1 MKGSVSILDFKIQGY
16 SDDPD
21 ILAKA
26 QFNIDGQ
33 DYEVIVVAAAAP
45 ATTKKY
51 IPDVIDLEQE
61 GDLKRMLVVFNSDR
75 CSEELDRAITQAK
88 AELDELDEL
97 DDEDNYAAHVGTAGA
112 SVITLWLNR
121 SMEAAKTHIR
131 NG

>member
-1 MKGSVSILDFKIQGY
+1 MDFKIQGY

-26 QFNIDGQ
+26 QLNIDGQ
-33 DYEVIVVAAAAP
+33 DYEVLVVAAAAP

-61 GDLKRMLVVFNSDR
+61 GDLKRMLVVFNGDR
-75 CSEELDRAITQAK
+75 LSEELDRAITQAK
-88 AELDELDEL
+88 AELDEL

>member
-26 QFNIDGQ
+26 QLNIDGQ
-33 DYEVIVVAAAAP
+33 DYEVLVVAAAAP

-61 GDLKRMLVVFNSDR
+61 GDLKRMLVVFNGDR
-75 CSEELDRAITQAK
+75 LSEELDRAITQAK
-88 AELDELDEL
+88 AELDEL

>member
-1 MKGSVSILDFKIQGY
+1 MSILDFKIQGY

-26 QFNIDGQ
+26 QFVVDGQ
-33 DYEVIVVAAAAP
+33 KYEVMVVAAPAP
-45 ATTKKY
+45 AVNQQV
-51 IPDVIDLEQE
+51 IPEVIDLEEE
-61 GDLKRMLVVFNSDR
+61 GDTKRMLVTFDGDR
-75 CSEELDRAITQAK
+75 MSQELDRAIRQAK
-88 AELDELDEL
+88 EELADLGDV
-97 DDEDNYAAHVGTAGA
+97 DNYDAHVGTAGA

>member
-1 MKGSVSILDFKIQGY
+1 MDFKIQGY

-33 DYEVIVVAAAAP
+33 DYEVLVVAAAAP

-61 GDLKRMLVVFNSDR
+61 GDLKRMLVVFNGDR
-75 CSEELDRAITQAK
+75 LSEELDRAITQAK
-88 AELDELDEL
+88 AELDEL

-121 SMEAAKTHIR
+121 SMEAAKTHI
-131 NG
+131 GLMTHDG

>member
-1 MKGSVSILDFKIQGY
+1 MKGSVSILDFKIRGY

-26 QFNIDGQ
+26 QLNIDGQ
-33 DYEVIVVAAAAP
+33 DYEVLVVAAAAP

-61 GDLKRMLVVFNSDR
+61 GDLKRMLVVFNGDR
-75 CSEELDRAITQAK
+75 LSEELDRAITQAK
-88 AELDELDEL
+88 AELDEL